1 VDFTLISYLATL
13 LLSLVSI
20 VVTGILIG
28 VLGVQQVY
36 GHIKAVKGCFIAG
49 LIALIGTDIILLVR
63 RVSPL
68 DEASSI
74 IAFRLMYSLALCSAA
89 AMGTAATIIYRRPK
103 SSTWKGVY
111 ADILRGMPLPFV
123 SFMSILLVLFIFG
136 WTVPLNV
143 QLRSCATSY
152 TELYVPILQIQHVIS
167 FYISFVAFLAYP
179 AAVFLLAS
187 STAENAAV
195 TRDLEIFAICVIGLA
210 LSNYLQPFFLV
221 GCFGEVVDII
231 RIPCF
236 IVLTYVFRRI
246 TALQS
251 FREVELREYMEH
263 LIRGRKR

>member
-1 VDFTLISYLATL
+1 MDLNPIIYLAAF

-36 GHIKAVKGCFIAG
+36 GYIKAVKGCFIVA
-49 LIALIGTDIILLVR
+49 IVALIGTDIILLAR
-63 RVSPL
+63 RLSPL
-68 DEASSI
+68 DDASSI

-89 AMGTAATIIYRRPK
+89 AMGTAATIIYGKPK
-103 SSTWKGVY
+103 SSTWKGIY
-111 ADILRGMPLPFV
+111 ADILRGMSLPFV

-152 TELYVPILQIQHVIS
+152 AELYIPILQIQHVIS
-167 FYISFVAFLAYP
+167 FYISFIAFLAYP

-210 LSNYLQPFFLV
+210 LSNYVQPFFLV

-236 IVLTYVFRRI
+236 IVLTCIFRRI

-251 FREVELREYMEH
+251 FREVELREYIE
-263 LIRGRKR
+263 RVRRRRKR